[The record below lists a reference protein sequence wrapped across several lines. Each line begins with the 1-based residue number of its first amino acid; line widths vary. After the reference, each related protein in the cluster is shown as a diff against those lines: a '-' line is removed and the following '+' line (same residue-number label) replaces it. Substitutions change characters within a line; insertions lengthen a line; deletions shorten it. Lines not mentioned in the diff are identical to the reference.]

1 MKMVTNAA
9 TFWWSKKYFFLQV
22 LETFARAE
30 KKLKPNWKEMFT
42 EVYDEMPL
50 ELQKQMEEME
60 KHVDLYKDQYP
71 LKNYAK

>member
-1 MKMVTNAA
+1 
-9 TFWWSKKYFFLQV
+9 
-22 LETFARAE
+22 
-30 KKLKPNWKEMFT
+30 MFT

-71 LKNYAK
+71 LKNYAKQKKQILIG

>member
-1 MKMVTNAA
+1 M
-9 TFWWSKKYFFLQV
+9 
-22 LETFARAE
+22 
-30 KKLKPNWKEMFT
+30 KPNWKEMFT